1 MSEFADDLTAGRSEA
16 PIKITGRSLVTE
28 EARCRARNSLLAMQ
42 WSLSLGDHDAV
53 QSTYLELQQMRA
65 DLSPGQVAFQNVFHE
80 ALLIMAIGD
89 TLSASDY
96 LGRTLGAMRALRT
109 SVVMEAPQ
117 AASLVRAMALW
128 AQLAAASGDEEIA
141 KDWAT
146 NVIQL
151 WRDGEQD
158 MRPVVDRMR
167 QIAER

>member
-1 MSEFADDLTAGRSEA
+1 
-16 PIKITGRSLVTE
+16 
-28 EARCRARNSLLAMQ
+28 MQ
-42 WSLSLGDHDAV
+42 WALSQGDDAAV
-53 QSTYLELQQMRA
+53 RSTYQELTVLRSDMA
-65 DLSPGQVAFQNVFHE
+65 PGQIALQTVFHE
-80 ALLIMAIGD
+80 ALLLLGIGD

-117 AASLVRAMALW
+117 AASLVRAMALR